1 MISFENVSVCYQS
14 GKDALSNISFNIDHK
29 QMTFLTGH
37 SGAGKSTLLRTILK
51 MVEPVKGRVVVDGVD
66 LSKLTRRDLP
76 EFRLRIGSVFQDPHL
91 LPNRTVFENV
101 AIPLRIMGM
110 SENKI
115 RNNVQTALGRVGLHN
130 FQWRMPPT
138 LSAGE
143 HQRVGIARALVH
155 RPRLLLADEPTGNLD
170 PDLSREI
177 LKLFSH
183 FNSHDTTILIATH
196 DVSLLSTYNHQV
208 FRLDQG
214 QLQSAATL

>member
-1 MISFENVSVCYQS
+1 MINFDNVSVCYQS
-14 GKDALSNISFNIDHK
+14 GKEALSNISFHVDQK
-29 QMTFLTGH
+29 QMIFLTGH

-51 MVEPVKGRVVVDGVD
+51 MIEPVKGRVIVDGVD
-66 LSKLTRRDLP
+66 LSKLKHRDLP
-76 EFRLRIGSVFQDPHL
+76 AFRLRIGSVFQDPHL

-101 AIPLRIMGM
+101 AIPIRIMGM
-110 SENKI
+110 PENKI

-155 RPRLLLADEPTGNLD
+155 QPRLLLADEPTGNLD
-170 PDLSREI
+170 PDLSLEI
-177 LKLFSH
+177 LNLFSH
-183 FNSHDTTILIATH
+183 FNGHGTTILIATH

-208 FRLDQG
+208 FHLDQG
-214 QLQSAATL
+214 KLKSASSL